1 MRSPDSVRSPRTPAV
16 RQLPVGVASVPWPY
30 GYVGQLSTGGHRT
43 QWLPGPA
50 PRDGRKIPGGWWLTL
65 MPGPAWIRDDQAR
78 FEVVHVH
85 FVFDGL
91 SSEQLGQVV
100 DTLPIGGMPA
110 VYTVHD
116 LRSSHQ
122 PHRRAHDHHLDL
134 WVAAADE
141 LITLKVGAGCE
152 IKGRSQPKGVP
163 RPQVAPPS
171 YLLAERPP
179 IQPGSP
185 FVIGVHAR
193 SISPNMSIMP
203 LLQALAGSMRRW
215 PDAVFIDVDDVG
227 HMANTAQ
234 AEHGRSPQ

>member
-1 MRSPDSVRSPRTPAV
+1 
-16 RQLPVGVASVPWPY
+16 
-30 GYVGQLSTGGHRT
+30 
-43 QWLPGPA
+43 
-50 PRDGRKIPGGWWLTL
+50 
-65 MPGPAWIRDDQAR
+65 MPGPAWSRDDQAR

-85 FVFDGL
+85 FVFDRL
-91 SSEQLGQVV
+91 SREQLGQVV
-100 DTLPIGGMPA
+100 ETLPVGGMPP
-110 VYTVHD
+110 VYTVHA